1 MLQWFLTGLVA
12 NCRVRELTGRSVCA
26 CGVWKKSINKMADTR
41 GHSEGAGSRQSN
53 QNLRSKRKSLV
64 TGAMN
69 GESVEGRYDSES
81 K

>member
-1 MLQWFLTGLVA
+1 MVSHGTGSKLPSERA
-12 NCRVRELTGRSVCA
+12 DWQKCVCA